1 MKILQ
6 INKYSHLKGGSER
19 HFLSL
24 VNLLKEKGHE
34 VFVFSMTEPKKLQ
47 RHLYWSFSANRTL
60 EEIIKK
66 FQPDIAHLHNIYH
79 DFSPSIL
86 YTLKKHHIPV
96 IMTLHDYKI
105 ICPNYKL
112 FTQGRLCERC
122 QGGKY
127 YNCALHRCINNSI
140 AQSFLVMKEAYLH
153 QRLLY
158 SYERIVDQFISPS
171 EFLKNKCQQWGIRNK
186 IAYLP
191 NYIDWPTQEHQKKN
205 YFLYVG
211 RLTEEKGVKLLPEII
226 QQTKIPWKIVGTGPL
241 ADYLK
246 QHLPAGILLGQKNG
260 KELKDLIGQAKAII
274 VPSVWYENNPLIIME
289 AHSQGTWVIASKLG
303 GIPELIKDGINGT
316 LVSHPRA
323 ENFIQAINKL
333 SMKKFQP
340 FLSTNKEEYY
350 QEIIKIYE
358 KNQIA
363 D

>member
-6 INKYSHLKGGSER
+6 INKYSYLKGGSER

-34 VFVFSMTEPKKLQ
+34 VFVFSMSEPKKLQ

-66 FQPDIAHLHNIYH
+66 FKPDVAHLHNIYH

-86 YTLKKHHIPV
+86 YTLKKHKISV

-105 ICPNYKL
+105 ICPNYHL
-112 FTQGRLCERC
+112 FTQGQLCERC
-122 QGGKY
+122 KGGKY
-127 YNCALHRCINNSI
+127 YHCALHKCIKNSCW
-140 AQSFLVMKEAYLH
+140 QSCLIMAEAYLH
-153 QRLLY
+153 QSILK
-158 SYERIVDQFISPS
+158 SYEKNINLYISPS
-171 EFLKNKCQQWGIRNK
+171 KFLKNKCMEWGIKKN
-186 IAYLP
+186 IIHLP
-191 NYIDWPTQEHQKKN
+191 NYIDWPAQEHQKKD
-205 YFLYVG
+205 YYLYVG
-211 RLTEEKGVKLLPEII
+211 RLSQEKGVKLLPEII
-226 QQTKIPWKIVGTGPL
+226 KQTKASWKIAGTGPL
-241 ADYLK
+241 VDYLK
-246 QHLPAGILLGQKNG
+246 QHLPAGVLLGQKNG
-260 KELKDLIGQAKAII
+260 KELKDLIGQAKAVI

-289 AHSQGTWVIASKLG
+289 ALSQGTWVIASKLG
-303 GIPELIKDGINGT
+303 GIPELIKDGENGT
-316 LVSHPRA
+316 LVNDPNVN
-323 ENFIQAINKL
+323 NFVQAINNKKI
-333 SMKKFQP
+333 KKFQP